1 MSKHPPAAKKD
12 QLKGK
17 ENNKGENKTEEITE
31 TIGYGKFEFQNK
43 ILYIGSF
50 RHFSNGVRIRE
61 GKGKLIHPSSDNT
74 QYGQEFYEGDWKN
87 DKMEGYGIYNYSN
100 GDVYEG
106 QWLDNMHHG
115 TGKMYFTDGSR
126 YEGEWKEHRMHGTG
140 SYWDI
145 NNVNW
150 SGEFREGQYIS
161 KDQAKLKEEK
171 RILKKIAKM
180 QEIPFMFLKQWEETL
195 AKIDKKNVRELITPF
210 FAKLEN
216 MSVYVKENFPK
227 FEDRTLEKWND
238 AIKFVLNSKNNP
250 NVNVCKNLN
259 DFLFLNKNNV
269 LTSQLQ
275 EDLSS
280 GQIIEIQTKF
290 ELRTVNLGI
299 SYHRDLNRWLI
310 VHFSEIIE
318 KKNK

>member
-12 QLKGK
+12 ITKGK
-17 ENNKGENKTEEITE
+17 EANKGELKTEEITE
-31 TIGYGKFEFQNK
+31 TTGYGKFEFQNK
-43 ILYIGSF
+43 ILYIGSY
-50 RHFSNGVRIRE
+50 RQFSNGVRIRE
-61 GKGKLIHPSSDNT
+61 GKGKLVHPSNDNT
-74 QYGQEFYEGDWKN
+74 QYGQEYYEGDWKS

-126 YEGEWKEHRMHGTG
+126 YEGEWKEHRMHGSG

-171 RILKKIAKM
+171 RLLKKLAKM
-180 QEIPFMFLKQWEETL
+180 QKIPYNFLMQWEETY
-195 AKIDKKNVRELITPF
+195 AKVDKKNVKELISPF

-227 FEDRTLEKWND
+227 LEDKTLEKWNE
-238 AIKFVLNSKNNP
+238 AIKFVLNVKNNP
-250 NVNVCKNLN
+250 NINVCKNMN
-259 DFLFLNKNNV
+259 DFLFLNKSNV
-269 LTSQLQ
+269 LTAQLQ

-280 GQIIEIQTKF
+280 GQIIEIQTKVD
-290 ELRTVNLGI
+290 LRTVNLGI
-299 SYHRDLNRWLI
+299 SYHRDMNRWLI
-310 VHFSEIIE
+310 IHFSEIME
-318 KKNK
+318 KKNR

>member
-1 MSKHPPAAKKD
+1 MSKPQPAKKD
-12 QLKGK
+12 QPKGK
-17 ENNKGENKTEEITE
+17 DINKDNKVEEITE
-31 TIGYGKFEFQNK
+31 ATGYGKFEFQNK
-43 ILYIGSF
+43 ILYIGAY
-50 RHFSNGVRIRE
+50 RQFSNGVRIRE
-61 GKGKLIHPSSDNT
+61 GKGKLIHPSNDNT

-106 QWLDNMHHG
+106 LWLDNMHHG

-126 YEGEWKEHRMHGTG
+126 YEGEWKEHRMHGSG
-140 SYWDI
+140 NYWDI

-171 RILKKIAKM
+171 RIHKKIAKM
-180 QEIPFMFLKQWEETL
+180 QEIPYMFLKQWEETFS
-195 AKIDKKNVRELITPF
+195 KVEKKNAKDIISPF

-227 FEDRTLEKWND
+227 LEDRSLEKWNE
-238 AIKFVLNSKNNP
+238 AIKFVLNVKNNP
-250 NVNVCKNLN
+250 VINVAKNSN
-259 DFLFLNKNNV
+259 DFLFLDKSSV
-269 LTSQLQ
+269 LTTQLQ

-280 GQIIEIQTKF
+280 GQIIEIQTKV
-290 ELRTVNLGI
+290 ELRTINFAI
-299 SYHRDLNRWLI
+299 SFHRDLNRWLI
-310 VHFSEIIE
+310 VHFSEIID